1 MPILWGFERLNYEVL
16 SVNYEVLSVKYEVLS
31 VKYEVFYLI
40 SFLVYYEK

>member
-16 SVNYEVLSVKYEVLS
+16 SVNYEVLSVKYEV
-31 VKYEVFYLI
+31 FYLI